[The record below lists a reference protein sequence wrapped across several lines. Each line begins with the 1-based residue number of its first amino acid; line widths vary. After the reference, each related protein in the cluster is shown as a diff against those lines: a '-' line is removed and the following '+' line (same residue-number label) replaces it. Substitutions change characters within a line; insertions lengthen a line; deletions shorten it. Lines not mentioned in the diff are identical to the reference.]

1 VEAVPL
7 NSRPEKGRV
16 KRRQLTV
23 HGYVGLNGMGKT
35 LGMVWDTLPSLEA
48 GRPVLSTVR
57 LLDYE
62 NPRLCDDPTC
72 ESPNHGAHMAAHPLW
87 VPFTKWSQLVEW
99 SWGDVLMDEVSGVAS
114 SRASMSMPS
123 IVENILQQ
131 LRRGDVSLRWSAPSW
146 DRADTIIRSCSQAV
160 TVSRGLMPVP
170 AIDADGNERIWRHRR
185 WFVWRT
191 FDAREFTDF
200 TDPEKS
206 RRHAKQK
213 LRPMCRDRHWGP
225 GSPAFDAYDTFD
237 QVLSLDSVSD
247 AGRCLNCGGRRS
259 APACSCEGYDIGK
272 RTRRR
277 VPAAGPAERV
287 ATAHG
292 DASGPQVIDLLELNG
307 VARGADR

>member
-1 VEAVPL
+1 MLINPRPL
-7 NSRPEKGRV
+7 KGRD
-16 KRRQLTV
+16 RRKTIPI
-23 HGYVGLNGMGKT
+23 HGYVGHNGMGKT
-35 LGMVWDTLPSLEA
+35 LAMVWDTLPALEL

-57 LLDYE
+57 ILDYE
-62 NPRLCDDPTC
+62 NPRLCDDPAC
-72 ESPNHGAHMAAHPLW
+72 DSPNHDVHMAAHPNW
-87 VPFTKWSQLVEW
+87 VPFTRWSQLVEW

-123 IVENILQQ
+123 IVETILQQ
-131 LRRGDVSLRWSAPSW
+131 LRRGDVMLRWSAPSW

-170 AIDADGNERIWRHRR
+170 AIDADGNERMWRHRR

-191 FDAREFTDF
+191 FDAREFNEF
-200 TDPEKS
+200 SDPQQS
-206 RRHAKQK
+206 RQVNARKR
-213 LRPMCRDRHWGP
+213 LRPMLRDRHWGP

-259 APACSCEGYDIGK
+259 APPCTCRGLDLDA

-277 VPAAGPAERV
+277 RAAAGPPEGVPLNGAV
-287 ATAHG
+287 VSAQLDQIDLAHG
-292 DASGPQVIDLLELNG
+292 ELVG
-307 VARGADR
+307 VQP